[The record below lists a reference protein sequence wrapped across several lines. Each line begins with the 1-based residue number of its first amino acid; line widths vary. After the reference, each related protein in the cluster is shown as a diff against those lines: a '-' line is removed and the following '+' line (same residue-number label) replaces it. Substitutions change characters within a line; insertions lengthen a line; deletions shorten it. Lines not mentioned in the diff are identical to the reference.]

1 MNYQLFISHSNN
13 LIMKTLDISLK
24 TSTIILRVL
33 SALILLFVVIEVFH
47 LFDSSVEKK
56 IPFYYVLIVAI
67 SYTISAIG
75 IWNLRKWSVFLYLI
89 TSLALIPGF
98 FYMNSVDKISIG
110 LFVAIMVGAI
120 ISWKNIK

>member
-1 MNYQLFISHSNN
+1 
-13 LIMKTLDISLK
+13 MKTLDISLK